1 MQLYY
6 KNLLVYRINYNE
18 YTGGAHGIYM
28 TTFLNMDLINL
39 RPLKLDDIFTG
50 DYKEALTDLL
60 WNQLMADKKVTTH
73 EALEEIKIPYEMMEH
88 MLGSNP
94 IIGEMKAQ

>member
-1 MQLYY
+1 
-6 KNLLVYRINYNE
+6 
-18 YTGGAHGIYM
+18 M

-73 EALEEIKIPYEMMEH
+73 EALEDMGY
-88 MLGSNP
+88 GSSVKSGKYLRRSFTP
-94 IIGEMKAQ
+94 FSPPAEGREEVCSVVFIRL

>member
-1 MQLYY
+1 MYAEDEKNKESEGSIGAWYSYYKGIEKAYVQLYY

-39 RPLKLDDIFTG
+39 RPLKLDDIFT
-50 DYKEALTDLL
+50 
-60 WNQLMADKKVTTH
+60 W
-73 EALEEIKIPYEMMEH
+73 
-88 MLGSNP
+88 
-94 IIGEMKAQ
+94 

>member
-1 MQLYY
+1 
-6 KNLLVYRINYNE
+6 
-18 YTGGAHGIYM
+18 M

-73 EALEEIKIPYEMMEH
+73 EHSRIWVTALPEILPQRKTSIWTKTASPF
-88 MLGSNP
+88 
-94 IIGEMKAQ
+94 IIMYMISPRMPWDR